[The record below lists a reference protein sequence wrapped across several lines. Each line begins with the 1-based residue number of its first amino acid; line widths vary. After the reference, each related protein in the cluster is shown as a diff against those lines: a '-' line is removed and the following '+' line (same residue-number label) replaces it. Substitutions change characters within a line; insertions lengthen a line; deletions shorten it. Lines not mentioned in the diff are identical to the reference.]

1 MLRFKEKK
9 HIILVRKGDLI
20 VIVDFKFKNFKNF
33 KKETNFSFK
42 RGKKTE
48 LQEHIIKNSGYE
60 LLPIKAIYGSNSV
73 GKTNIL
79 NAFRLLKRMIVN
91 GVIRKQ
97 GNDYIGLCSNFDS
110 KKDYESPMD
119 FDITFIVDKDVYNY
133 KLYIKNYAEMKS
145 EVLYESLTE
154 NNEIIFQRTKNDV
167 IFSNKKEIIEKYYA
181 QLSKKSVL
189 EANQEL
195 LRKNILAT
203 SIFTSWL
210 QTFSGDICQKIR
222 KFFLEKVVI
231 IQDLEKERIDVPI
244 ELKKDAPEKS
254 KFTSLLINK
263 LLRELNQ
270 EKVDIYFQKEEDN
283 KPTKTMAKYTF
294 SDVNNS
300 IESNADLTESKGT
313 LKLIDLIGLIV
324 GSLTFGD
331 ILMVDELDASI
342 HHEIICSIIKA
353 YGDPDINKNGAQ
365 LVFTTH
371 NPVYMNEKLL
381 RRDEIVFVEKEVEKD
396 IESSVIHTLDDYDI
410 RKDKKYLKNYL
421 AGEFTMLPNF
431 DLGELIG
438 DEQS

>member
-1 MLRFKEKK
+1 M
-9 HIILVRKGDLI
+9 
-20 VIVDFKFKNFKNF
+20 IVDFKFKNFKNF

-210 QTFSGDICQKIR
+210 QTFSGDICQNI
-222 KFFLEKVVI
+222 
-231 IQDLEKERIDVPI
+231 
-244 ELKKDAPEKS
+244 S
-254 KFTSLLINK
+254 K
-263 LLRELNQ
+263 
-270 EKVDIYFQKEEDN
+270 
-283 KPTKTMAKYTF
+283 
-294 SDVNNS
+294 
-300 IESNADLTESKGT
+300 
-313 LKLIDLIGLIV
+313 
-324 GSLTFGD
+324 
-331 ILMVDELDASI
+331 
-342 HHEIICSIIKA
+342 
-353 YGDPDINKNGAQ
+353 
-365 LVFTTH
+365 
-371 NPVYMNEKLL
+371 
-381 RRDEIVFVEKEVEKD
+381 
-396 IESSVIHTLDDYDI
+396 
-410 RKDKKYLKNYL
+410 
-421 AGEFTMLPNF
+421 
-431 DLGELIG
+431 
-438 DEQS
+438 